1 MTKMTAKKTTKKTAT
16 KLKPKK
22 TQSKGVGDIVEEVLE
37 KTGVAKVAKF
47 ILGEDC
53 GCDKRKEKLNRVFRN
68 DKKPDCLQEDEY
80 QFLDKYFK
88 KNTTNL
94 KPSEQEMMRSI
105 YGRIFRRRK
114 PSTSCSSCLK
124 TVYTSLRR
132 VYETY
137 EAE

>member
-1 MTKMTAKKTTKKTAT
+1 MATKKTTKKTST

-22 TQSKGVGDIVEEVLE
+22 TESPGVGDIVEEVLE

-53 GCDKRKEKLNRVFRN
+53 GCDKRKEKLNQIFRN

-80 QFLDKYFK
+80 KFLDQYFK
-88 KNTTNL
+88 KGTTNL
-94 KPSEQEMMRSI
+94 KPSEQEMMRNI
-105 YGRIFRRRK
+105 YSRIFRRRK

-124 TVYTSLRR
+124 TVYSSLKR

>member
-1 MTKMTAKKTTKKTAT
+1 MAAKKTTKKTPK

-22 TQSKGVGDIVEEVLE
+22 TESPGVGDIVEEVLE

-53 GCDKRKEKLNRVFRN
+53 GCDKRKEKLNQLFRN

-80 QFLDKYFK
+80 KWLDNYFK
-88 KNTTNL
+88 KGTTNL
-94 KPSEQEMMRSI
+94 KPSEQEMMRKI
-105 YGRIFRRRK
+105 YARIFRK
-114 PSTSCSSCLK
+114 KAPSTSCPSCLK
-124 TVYTSLRR
+124 TVYTNLKR

-137 EAE
+137 DAE

>member
-1 MTKMTAKKTTKKTAT
+1 MTAKKTTKKRAT

-22 TQSKGVGDIVEEVLE
+22 TESLGVGDIVEEVLE

-53 GCDKRKEKLNRVFRN
+53 GCDKRKEKLNNIFRN

-80 QFLDKYFK
+80 QFLDTYFK

-94 KPSEQEMMRSI
+94 KPSEQERMREI